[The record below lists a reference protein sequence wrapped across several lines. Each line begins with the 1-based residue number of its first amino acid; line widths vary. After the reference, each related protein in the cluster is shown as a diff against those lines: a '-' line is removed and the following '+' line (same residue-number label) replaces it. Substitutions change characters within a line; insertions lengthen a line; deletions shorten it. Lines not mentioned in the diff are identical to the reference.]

1 MQRAVVVLMNH
12 LLLPRDKIAAMSI
25 ALKSKNGCLRLN
37 DGRDHPLT
45 RIPLQC
51 SSQAV
56 ILKHD
61 TVFPARHQQNGFSFN
76 DCFLSLGCVYPDID
90 LYNCE

>member
-12 LLLPRDKIAAMSI
+12 LLLVRTAV
-25 ALKSKNGCLRLN
+25 LRLN

-61 TVFPARHQQNGFSFN
+61 TVFPARHQQNVFSFN

>member
-1 MQRAVVVLMNH
+1 MAE
-12 LLLPRDKIAAMSI
+12 
-25 ALKSKNGCLRLN
+25 
-37 DGRDHPLT
+37 T
-45 RIPLQC
+45 IPLLGYRY
-51 SSQAV
+51 SVAV

-61 TVFPARHQQNGFSFN
+61 TVFPARHQQNVFSFN